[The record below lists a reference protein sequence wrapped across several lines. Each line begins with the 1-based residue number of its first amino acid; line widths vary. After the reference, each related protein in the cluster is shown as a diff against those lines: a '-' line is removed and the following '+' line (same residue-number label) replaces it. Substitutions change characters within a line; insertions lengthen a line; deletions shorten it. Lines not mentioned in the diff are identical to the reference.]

1 MDDKKFNLLEE
12 PWVCVMQENGEV
24 KELSLIDALIHAHQ
38 YRRLSGE
45 LPTQDVAVLRL
56 LLAVL
61 QTVVYRYDADGNE
74 DELVETEDAYE
85 RWEEIWN
92 EGKLPEKPI
101 REYLAKW
108 KERFYLYDSNRPFYQ
123 VPKAAIGTECKA
135 ANIVNHLTEDLK
147 KAAGDC
153 SGEKTQYGKEEYFYQ
168 IDIPFRRWLK
178 ELDPIGESDSEYY
191 ENIRNDWRVQAYR
204 IAEKLGMNYVEQ
216 AGDKAFVGREIQEKK
231 DGVERKVYYSSS
243 SAFNI
248 FKVSLKKCF
257 EQ

>member
-1 MDDKKFNLLEE
+1 M
-12 PWVCVMQENGEV
+12 V
-24 KELSLIDALIHAHQ
+24 
-38 YRRLSGE
+38 
-45 LPTQDVAVLRL
+45 
-56 LLAVL
+56 
-61 QTVVYRYDADGNE
+61 
-74 DELVETEDAYE
+74 
-85 RWEEIWN
+85 
-92 EGKLPEKPI
+92 
-101 REYLAKW
+101 
-108 KERFYLYDSNRPFYQ
+108 
-123 VPKAAIGTECKA
+123 
-135 ANIVNHLTEDLK
+135 
-147 KAAGDC
+147 
-153 SGEKTQYGKEEYFYQ
+153 
-168 IDIPFRRWLK
+168 K